1 MGRPKGSKNKATL
14 EKEKNIL
21 IQNNMDNM
29 PNDNEK
35 EISLET
41 NKIEEETIPAPIEN
55 VRKGKQK
62 IYEHC
67 ERCGCEIYCEPNK
80 IDTTYLT
87 GKAEYW
93 RSIPR
98 RIKICNKCSEELSNL
113 VEKFFLEKGIMKSR
127 YKI

>member
-1 MGRPKGSKNKATL
+1 
-14 EKEKNIL
+14 
-21 IQNNMDNM
+21 MDNM
-29 PNDNEK
+29 LNDKEK

-41 NKIEEETIPAPIEN
+41 NKIEEETIPAPTEN
-55 VRKGKQK
+55 VCKGKQK
-62 IYEHC
+62 IYEYC
-67 ERCGCEIYCEPNK
+67 ERCGCKIYCEPNK

-93 RSIPR
+93 RSIPK

-127 YKI
+127 YEI